1 MATHEQIK
9 RTILR
14 VAGNPVSGVV
24 KDLADEWARQI
35 VELDNPPVQRSKEK
49 RVMESSEIR

>member
-9 RTILR
+9 QTILR

>member
-1 MATHEQIK
+1 MATRDQIK
-9 RTILR
+9 QTILR
-14 VAGNPVSGVV
+14 VAGNPTSGVV

-35 VELDNPPVQRSKEK
+35 EELDNPPVQRSKEK